1 MILKRLGKNLVLI
14 LMNISNEKELIR
26 EIMDETNQKMLAL
39 GAVLLIFIGWG
50 SIFLTHKIAGPLFKF
65 GQYFQELTK
74 GNLSIRIR
82 LRKFDEARNLE
93 LRFNE
98 MAAALDASVAK
109 MKRIVREMPREA
121 VIEELNKELVKL
133 KTTSD

>member
-1 MILKRLGKNLVLI
+1 
-14 LMNISNEKELIR
+14 
-26 EIMDETNQKMLAL
+26 MLAL
-39 GAVLLIFIGWG
+39 GSLLLISIGVG

-65 GQYFQELTK
+65 GQYFQELAK

-98 MAAALDASVAK
+98 MAAALDASVSK
-109 MKRIVREMPREA
+109 MKRIARETPRE
-121 VIEELNKELVKL
+121 VTIEELKKELVKL